1 MAEIK
6 KADGL
11 VDWLDQRL
19 GVKKLLQV
27 MMTEYWVPKNINFLW
42 AMGVLLLT
50 LFTLLV
56 VSGLFLLMYYKPD
69 VNMAFYSVNYTIMQE
84 VDYGWLWRHIHAVA
98 ASMVFVIIY
107 IHMFVAIYYGSYKK
121 GREMVWIGGMLLFVV
136 FSAEAFSGYML
147 PWGQMS
153 YWAATVITN
162 LFGGIPLIGD
172 DVVEWIRGNY
182 IVADA
187 TLTRFFM
194 LHVVLLPVVIMLLIA
209 FHFYSLRFPHVNN
222 QDGEEIDFEAEAKKY
237 QEGKKKDAK
246 VIPFW
251 PVFMSKDIFVVCAFM
266 ALFFYLVCY
275 HFDFAMDPVNFDPA
289 DSLKTPP
296 HIYPEW
302 YFLWSYEVLRGFF
315 FDVGPIKAADIGLVA
330 FGVAQ
335 VVFLLLPW
343 LDRSPVVRP
352 AHQRKGYF
360 VWFWSLIVVLIV
372 LTVYGKLPP
381 EGINTYIGF
390 VASIAF
396 LFLIFVALPLITIN
410 ERKKANCCG
419 QCGNAGGAK

>member
-11 VDWLDQRL
+11 VDWFDQRL
-19 GVKKLLQV
+19 GVKKFLQV
-27 MMTEYWVPKNINFLW
+27 MMTEYWIPKNINFLW

-98 ASMVFVIIY
+98 ASMIFVIIY

-162 LFGGIPLIGD
+162 LFGGIPFIGD

-222 QDGEEIDFEAEAKKY
+222 QNGEEIDFEAEAKKY
-237 QEGKKKDAK
+237 QEGKKKEAK

-381 EGINTYIGF
+381 EGVNTYIGF
-390 VASIAF
+390 IASIAF
-396 LFLIFVALPLITIN
+396 LLLIFVALPLITIN
-410 ERKKANCCG
+410 ERKNSGCCG
-419 QCGNAGGAK
+419 GCSNAGGTK

>member
-19 GVKKLLQV
+19 GVKKFLQV
-27 MMTEYWVPKNINFLW
+27 MMTEYWIPKNINFLW

-98 ASMVFVIIY
+98 ASMIFVIIY